1 MLYLSLQDP
10 NYRIKGSR
18 DPLGFQPVWQR
29 LGRTIIQHLS
39 TVSVNVRDFQVMS
52 FAYYLYG
59 DDDPKQFLDFF
70 YKWEQLC
77 AYAREND
84 DTIKDGYN
92 GKNFVTKTMLT
103 NPDGPYYISTKN
115 EDTLLSN
122 QKAYGV
128 YGKYNRPYT
137 EMKIRKQDDFIEVM
151 TDAVDRCSQKERIY
165 SIVQRILGDLRARD
179 EIRTKITPEDLD
191 AVAELFQNLAP
202 MERKFYD
209 RLILQGDEEHN
220 QNELYRLL
228 EQKEE
233 LLTTDGP
240 FELYNVLQTFISDG
254 LTSETLRQ
262 QLEEI
267 HHAEKLLYIYINL
280 FRHIQSRPIWSNAE
294 IQAEEAVLSIPKVA
308 SYNYKD
314 EVLQRVSNTLTTDRD
329 HTVHDVVDRNKEICK
344 KRNNAAWLELD
355 GDKIRRHYQ
364 EGGRELKEW
373 NVEEYFEN
381 DYFIAAY
388 FRLYK
393 QIKLGQ

>member
-1 MLYLSLQDP
+1 MLHLSLPDP

-29 LGRTIIQHLS
+29 LGRTVIQHLS

-52 FAYYLYG
+52 FAYYFYG
-59 DDDPKQFLDFF
+59 DDDPKHFLDFF

-77 AYAREND
+77 AYAREH
-84 DTIKDGYN
+84 TVKDGYN
-92 GKNFVTKTMLT
+92 GKNFVTKTMLI

-137 EMKIRKQDDFIEVM
+137 EMKIRKQDDFGKVM
-151 TDAVDRCSQKERIY
+151 TEAVDRCSQKERIH
-165 SIVQRILGDLRARD
+165 SIVKRIQNDLRSKE
-179 EIRTKITPEDLD
+179 EIRTKITHEDLD
-191 AVAELFQNLAP
+191 AVAELFQDLAP
-202 MERKFYD
+202 AERKFYN
-209 RLILQGDEEHN
+209 RLILQGDAEHN
-220 QNELYRLL
+220 QNELYQLL
-228 EQKEE
+228 EDKTE
-233 LLTTDGP
+233 LLTADGP
-240 FELYNVLQTFISDG
+240 FRLYDVLQSFISGED
-254 LTSETLRQ
+254 TSDMLRQ

-267 HHAEKLLYIYINL
+267 RHAEKLLYIYINL
-280 FRHIQSRPIWSNAE
+280 FRHIQSRPIWSNTE
-294 IQAEEAVLSIPKVA
+294 IQAEEAMLSIPKVS
-308 SYNYKD
+308 SYSYED

-329 HTVHDVVDRNKEICK
+329 HAVHDVVERNKEVCK
-344 KRNNAAWLELD
+344 KRNNAPWLELD

-364 EGGRELKEW
+364 DGGRELKEW
-373 NVEEYFEN
+373 NVNEYFEN

-393 QIKLGQ
+393 QIKLGL